1 MTGQDMVM
9 YGLSAVFIG
18 AMFIPL
24 IGSKFKK
31 KD

>member
-1 MTGQDMVM
+1 MVM